1 MKWIALVYV
10 TRLFSPLSLSKLVP
24 DVSSSFHLRGE
35 IARMIACVCVC
46 VWMCVCA
53 RMCVCLG
60 VCVFVCLCERESE
73 RARGKESDRYDGV
86 GKGSAGLTVSSG
98 LRWKQ
103 AFGQMTSFQP
113 AFHIPASLLA

>member
-46 VWMCVCA
+46 VRMCVCA

-60 VCVFVCLCERESE
+60 VCVCACVKE
-73 RARGKESDRYDGV
+73 RAREQEGKKATDMMVWEKAAPG
-86 GKGSAGLTVSSG
+86 
-98 LRWKQ
+98 
-103 AFGQMTSFQP
+103 
-113 AFHIPASLLA
+113 